1 MLNSRIPLF
10 TRPTPNIART
20 RSLSFVLLSS
30 PLSSVFNFIQ
40 PSFEIMT
47 TQADSYS
54 VDDPWSTSSPTKNP
68 STNSRPLTWAAPS
81 SQTSSSIGSIEHQQ
95 HLHHNLPEIYEKVF
109 ELSQNAEQSED
120 QGISLGQ
127 LGKIVRCAQG
137 IQASDVERIINLS
150 CSSTSSHCSKE
161 EYATAL
167 LLIAQLQSG
176 SSLDINLAKSTLAS
190 AAREDGSPIPTP
202 QLDLAKLRSSAF
214 MSRSST
220 LTEVATK
227 KGAKM
232 SVSSSGSSNLDPWA
246 VNTSPREG
254 LPVNSS
260 AFRSSTLRAW
270 DEEGEATTSNGKK
283 QTRPRSPLY
292 SPAYI
297 NPDPSSVHL
306 LPDLGGFLFF
316 RHVLY
321 LVKTPICAGVKRRY
335 SDFVNLHEYLLTRFP
350 FRLLPPLPPKRLS
363 LPHMNRTQSV
373 GAGQQDAFL
382 EQRRLALARYTRG
395 IMSHP
400 VMRKDGVVQ
409 SFFGSGSISEGRSSE
424 LPADQNAST
433 WKGISSDGDQIVEEG
448 LDDSWRLSDADVMHI
463 PVDMEEKLKRTK
475 ELAGSVLDRWNGV
488 VAVFERQVR
497 RTEAS
502 SAEYTRLSLALSSL
516 LEIEDQTY
524 QGADETEDDG
534 DRTGGGGSST
544 PPAMPLRSDAFQ
556 RSSTLLVSNSQDYAD
571 LSTARFHALQH
582 TLDALKNGR
591 DLWVS
596 LKDLFK
602 RYEKLGKDPIPELE
616 SKIESL
622 RKRWKSVQEEKK
634 PGWQEQCGKIKR
646 EIEREQKMI
655 ERFKRRN
662 ERVKV
667 AIWHEMARAQEL
679 KNHIIRDWQMYARN
693 ESIHLAALK
702 QAAEEL
708 NIALDQ
714 H

>member
-1 MLNSRIPLF
+1 M
-10 TRPTPNIART
+10 A
-20 RSLSFVLLSS
+20 
-30 PLSSVFNFIQ
+30 
-40 PSFEIMT
+40 
-47 TQADSYS
+47 TQTDSYS
-54 VDDPWSTSSPTKNP
+54 VDDPWSTTSPIVRNSGSSINNI
-68 STNSRPLTWAAPS
+68 TNNNRPLTWAAPS
-81 SQTSSSIGSIEHQQ
+81 SQTSSSIGSIDHQQ
-95 HLHHNLPEIYEKVF
+95 HLHHNLPDLYEKVF

-167 LLIAQLQSG
+167 LLIAQIQSG
-176 SSLDINLAKSTLAS
+176 SSLDIAKAKSTLAS
-190 AAREDGSPIPTP
+190 AGQEPIPTP
-202 QLDLAKLRSSAF
+202 QLDLGKLRSSTF

-220 LTEVATK
+220 LTDVASK
-227 KGAKM
+227 KAAKM
-232 SVSSSGSSNLDPWA
+232 SISSSGSSNLDPWA
-246 VNTSPREG
+246 GNTSPREG

-270 DEEGEATTSNGKK
+270 DEEGQATTSNGKK
-283 QTRPRSPLY
+283 QTGSRPKSPLY

-297 NPDPSSVHL
+297 NPDPYSVHL

-321 LVKTPICAGVKRRY
+321 LVKTPICGGVKRRY

-350 FRLLPPLPPKRLS
+350 FRLIPPLPPKRLS
-363 LPHMNRTQSV
+363 LPHMNRTQTV

-409 SFFGSGSISEGRSSE
+409 SFFGSGAISERRSTE
-424 LPADQNAST
+424 LPADENAST
-433 WKGISSDGDQIVEEG
+433 WKGVPSDGDPTVEEG
-448 LDDSWRLSDADVMHI
+448 LDDTWRLSDADVMHI
-463 PVDMEEKLKRTK
+463 PVDMEDKLKRTK
-475 ELAGSVLDRWNGV
+475 ELTGSVLDRWNGV

-516 LEIEDQTY
+516 LEVEGQTY

-534 DRTGGGGSST
+534 DRIGGGGGTST
-544 PPAMPLRSDAFQ
+544 PPAMPRRSDAFQ

-602 RYEKLGKDPIPELE
+602 RYEKFGKDPIPELE
-616 SKIESL
+616 NKIETL

-634 PGWQEQCGKIKR
+634 PGWQDQCGKIKR

-667 AIWHEMARAQEL
+667 AIWHEMARAQEM
-679 KNHIIRDWQMYARN
+679 KNHLIRDWQMYARN

-714 H
+714 HE

>member
-1 MLNSRIPLF
+1 
-10 TRPTPNIART
+10 
-20 RSLSFVLLSS
+20 
-30 PLSSVFNFIQ
+30 
-40 PSFEIMT
+40 MT
-47 TQADSYS
+47 AQAESYS
-54 VDDPWSTSSPTKNP
+54 VDDPWSTSSSIHRNSGSVVHTTINNN
-68 STNSRPLTWAAPS
+68 SSRPLTWAAPT
-81 SQTSSSIGSIEHQQ
+81 SQTSSSIGSVEHQH
-95 HLHHNLPEIYEKVF
+95 HLHHNLPELYEKVF
-109 ELSQNAEQSED
+109 ELSQSAEQSDD

-176 SSLDINLAKSTLAS
+176 SSLDVIRAKSILAS
-190 AAREDGSPIPTP
+190 AEREDGNPIPTP
-202 QLDLAKLRSSAF
+202 QLDLGKLRSSTF

-220 LTEVATK
+220 LTDNASKRATK
-227 KGAKM
+227 M
-232 SVSSSGSSNLDPWA
+232 SISSSGSSNLDPWA
-246 VNTSPREG
+246 TSKEPNTITSPKEG
-254 LPVNSS
+254 LPANSS

-270 DEEGEATTSNGKK
+270 DEEGDASTSDGKK
-283 QTRPRSPLY
+283 QTNSHSRSPHH
-292 SPAYI
+292 SSAYI
-297 NPDPSSVHL
+297 SPNPSSVHL
-306 LPDLGGFLFF
+306 LPNLGGFLFF

-335 SDFVNLHEYLLTRFP
+335 SDFVNLHEYLLIRFP

-373 GAGQQDAFL
+373 GSGQQDAFL

-400 VMRKDGVVQ
+400 VLRKDGVVQ
-409 SFFGSGSISEGRSSE
+409 SFFGSGSIPTSSSNDLPSDE
-424 LPADQNAST
+424 NASSWKGVPADGNPVA
-433 WKGISSDGDQIVEEG
+433 EEG

-463 PVDMEEKLKRTK
+463 PVDMEEKLKRTR
-475 ELAGSVLDRWNGV
+475 ELIGSVLDRWNGV

-534 DRTGGGGSST
+534 DRTGGGAST

-602 RYEKLGKDPIPELE
+602 RYEKFGKDAIPELE

-646 EIEREQKMI
+646 EIEKEQKMI

-667 AIWHEMARAQEL
+667 AIWHEMARAQEV
-679 KNHIIRDWQMYARN
+679 KNHLLRDWQMYARN

>member
-1 MLNSRIPLF
+1 
-10 TRPTPNIART
+10 
-20 RSLSFVLLSS
+20 
-30 PLSSVFNFIQ
+30 
-40 PSFEIMT
+40 MT

-54 VDDPWSTSSPTKNP
+54 VDDPWSTNSPIRNSGSGIN
-68 STNSRPLTWAAPS
+68 STNSRPLTWAAPP

-95 HLHHNLPEIYEKVF
+95 HLHHNLPELYEKVF
-109 ELSQNAEQSED
+109 ELSQSAEQSED

-176 SSLDINLAKSTLAS
+176 SPLDINLAKSTLAS

-202 QLDLAKLRSSAF
+202 QLDLGKLRSSAF

-220 LTEVATK
+220 LTDVTTK

-232 SVSSSGSSNLDPWA
+232 SITSSGSSNLDPWA
-246 VNTSPREG
+246 ANTSPREG
-254 LPVNSS
+254 FPANSS

-270 DEEGEATTSNGKK
+270 DEEGEAKTSNGKQ
-283 QTRPRSPLY
+283 QTGARPKSPLY

-409 SFFGSGSISEGRSSE
+409 SFFGSTTHRSERHSAE
-424 LPADQNAST
+424 LPADENAST
-433 WKGISSDGDQIVEEG
+433 WKGVTLDGDQIVEEG

-463 PVDMEEKLKRTK
+463 PVDMEDKLKRTK
-475 ELAGSVLDRWNGV
+475 ELTTSVLDRWNGV

-534 DRTGGGGSST
+534 DRTGGGGTST

-602 RYEKLGKDPIPELE
+602 RYDKFGKDPIPDLE

-634 PGWQEQCGKIKR
+634 PGWQEQCGKIKK

>member
-1 MLNSRIPLF
+1 
-10 TRPTPNIART
+10 
-20 RSLSFVLLSS
+20 
-30 PLSSVFNFIQ
+30 
-40 PSFEIMT
+40 MT

-54 VDDPWSTSSPTKNP
+54 VDDPWSTSSPIR
-68 STNSRPLTWAAPS
+68 SSGSGIQNSRPLTWAAPT
-81 SQTSSSIGSIEHQQ
+81 SQTSSSIGSVEHQR
-95 HLHHNLPEIYEKVF
+95 HLHHNLPELYEKVF
-109 ELSQNAEQSED
+109 ELSQHAEQSED

-137 IQASDVERIINLS
+137 IQASDIERIINLS

-167 LLIAQLQSG
+167 ILIAQLQSG
-176 SSLDINLAKSTLAS
+176 SQLDINLAKSTLAS
-190 AAREDGSPIPTP
+190 AGQETVPTP
-202 QLDLAKLRSSAF
+202 QLDLSKLRSSTF

-220 LTEVATK
+220 LTDVATK
-227 KGAKM
+227 KAAKM
-232 SVSSSGSSNLDPWA
+232 TISSSGSSNLDPWA
-246 VNTSPREG
+246 SNTSPREG

-270 DEEGEATTSNGKK
+270 DEEGEAKTSNGKK
-283 QTRPRSPLY
+283 QVSTRPKSPLY

-321 LVKTPICAGVKRRY
+321 LVKTPISAGVKRRY

-350 FRLLPPLPPKRLS
+350 FRLVPPLPPKRLS

-373 GAGQQDAFL
+373 GSGQQDAFL

-409 SFFGSGSISEGRSSE
+409 SFFGSGSISAE
-424 LPADQNAST
+424 LPTDENAST
-433 WKGISSDGDQIVEEG
+433 WKGIPGDSVVEEG
-448 LDDSWRLSDADVMHI
+448 LDDTWRLSDADVMHI
-463 PVDMEEKLKRTK
+463 PVDMEDKLKRTK
-475 ELAGSVLDRWNGV
+475 ELTASVLDRWNGV

-534 DRTGGGGSST
+534 DRTGGGSST

-602 RYEKLGKDPIPELE
+602 RYEKFGKDAIPELE

-634 PGWQEQCGKIKR
+634 PGWQEQCGRIKK

-662 ERVKV
+662 EKVKV

-679 KNHIIRDWQMYARN
+679 KNHLIRDWQMYARN

-714 H
+714 HQQSVNTSTHTYKHIPHAN